1 MLALRSMAA
10 FGVLALFLG
19 SAQAETLKMGNEG
32 DYPPF
37 SITQPDGTLSGLEP
51 TLARALCKKL
61 GAECDIQPMEF
72 KSLIPALATGKID
85 MIVSQIFPTPE
96 REKAVDLTIPV
107 LENPEIWITKAG
119 ANATVTPETLKGKS
133 IGIIKGAW
141 NVELV
146 KNYAPDA
153 TLNQYDNISA
163 IRLDL
168 EAGRIDIAS
177 AGKLAAL
184 RGFIDAKDGK
194 DWQLVEPVKELIGA
208 GTFSWAVQKGNT
220 ELRERVNKALGELY
234 ADCTYTNIRKDFFSL
249 PTSSQEP
256 ASCK

>member
-1 MLALRSMAA
+1 MFAVRSMAVV
-10 FGVLALFLG
+10 GTLAMFIG
-19 SAQAETLKMGNEG
+19 AAQAETLKMGNEG

-51 TLARALCKKL
+51 NLARALCKKL
-61 GAECDIQPMEF
+61 GAECDIRAMEF
-72 KSLIPALATGKID
+72 KGLIPALATGKID

-107 LENPEIWITKAG
+107 LENPETWVAKAG
-119 ANATVTPETLKGKS
+119 YDANITPETLKGKS

-146 KNYAPDA
+146 KAYAPDA

-177 AGKLAAL
+177 VGRLAGL
-184 RGFIDAKDGK
+184 RSFIDAKDGK
-194 DWQLVEPVKELIGA
+194 DWQLIEPVKDLIGA
-208 GTFSWAVQKGNT
+208 GTFTWAVGKGNS
-220 ELRERVNKALGELY
+220 ELRERVNRALGELF
-234 ADCTYTNIRKDFFSL
+234 ADCSYTNIRKEFFSL